1 MKYAALDF
9 TNYGIISAILFLS
22 AMVVLLIGIGSSLYF
37 EKKKREKVSNF
48 TMFAALPIAAL
59 LIIGSVVSLFHMGNV
74 NRHNKELAT
83 QSLMAKYDLKSVD
96 WDDRRT
102 RVSEVSESGD
112 SNLVV
117 TSQDNQR
124 YIFNY
129 VMDHQ
134 TSEPTLL
141 NMPIEGGKTPDRA
154 TTAEALLKNK

>member
-9 TNYGIISAILFLS
+9 TNYGVIGAILFFGGMITIL
-22 AMVVLLIGIGSSLYF
+22 AGIFLSLYL
-37 EKKKREKVSNF
+37 EKKKHEKAS
-48 TMFAALPIAAL
+48 M
-59 LIIGSVVSLFHMGNV
+59 VSLFSGFSVGALIIIASLSMLGVVMNV
-74 NRHNKELAT
+74 NNHNREIAT
-83 QSLMAKYDLKSVD
+83 QSLLEKYNLKSVD
-96 WDDRRT
+96 WDDQRSRAN
-102 RVSEVSESGD
+102 EVSNSGD
-112 SNLVV
+112 RNIVV
-117 TSQDNQR
+117 TTHDNQR